1 MNGEEEFFDA
11 VTEADQS
18 VAGVMRV
25 DTGRSNGIGKVGE
38 RPPQENGIRK
48 HRTSLPAPMFTRS
61 DFSVW
66 SILKKCIGLEL
77 SKITMPI
84 VFNEPLSF
92 LQRITEYMEHVFLI
106 HRASCQPQALERM
119 QFCNLKTCDKRETEV
134 TRSASWHRGAA
145 CLWPLAHHHVRCSQ
159 CVAAFAVS
167 AVASQ
172 WERTGKPF
180 NPLLGETYE
189 LIREDLG
196 FRFISE
202 QVSHHPPVSAFYS
215 EGLNQD
221 FLFHGSIYPKL
232 KFWGKS
238 VEAEPRGTIT
248 LELLK
253 HNEAYTW
260 TNPTCC
266 VHNVIIGKLWIEQ
279 YGTVEIVN
287 HRTGDKCVL
296 HFKPC
301 GLFGKELH
309 KVEGHIQDKNKK
321 KLFMIYGKWTE
332 CLWGIDPAAYES
344 FKKRERR
351 GDQLSKAQ
359 PDNGSQKADGDV
371 LDSVPEVQETVQ
383 VIPGSKL
390 LWRVNTR
397 PPNSAQMYNF
407 TSFTVSLNELQSGM
421 EKTLA
426 PTDCRLRPDIR
437 GMENGDMGSA
447 ARPCVVGAH
456 GLPLPEAL
464 LVSGHHPT
472 LAPESGLQMMTFL
485 ASGTFV
491 SDLASQ
497 EKERLEEKQREA
509 RRERAKQEAE
519 WQTRWFHQGSN
530 PHTGTPDW
538 LYTGGYFER
547 NFSRCPDIY

>member
-11 VTEADQS
+11 VTGFDSDNSSGEFSEANQRHP
-18 VAGVMRV
+18 GVTHV
-25 DTGRSNGIGKVGE
+25 DTHKSNGIGRVREKPL
-38 RPPQENGIRK
+38 RENGIQK

-84 VFNEPLSF
+84 AFNEPLSF
-92 LQRITEYMEHVFLI
+92 LQRITEYMEHVRLI
-106 HRASCQPQALERM
+106 RAASRQPQALGRM
-119 QFCNLKTCDKRETEV
+119 
-134 TRSASWHRGAA
+134 
-145 CLWPLAHHHVRCSQ
+145 Q

-180 NPLLGETYE
+180 NPLLGETFE

-202 QVSHHPPVSAFYS
+202 QVSHHPPISAFYS
-215 EGLNQD
+215 EGLSQD

-232 KFWGKS
+232 RFWGKS

-248 LELLK
+248 LELLG

-279 YGTVEIVN
+279 YGTVEILN

-296 HFKPC
+296 HFRPC

-332 CLWGIDPAAYES
+332 CLWGIEPAAYES
-344 FKKRERR
+344 FRKQERR
-351 GDQLSKAQ
+351 GEHPKRAK
-359 PDNGSQKADGDV
+359 PDDGTEKADGHAMDAM
-371 LDSVPEVQETVQ
+371 PEVQDTVQ

-407 TSFTVSLNELQSGM
+407 TSFTVSLNELEDGM
-421 EKTLA
+421 EAVLA

-437 GMENGDMGSA
+437 GMENGDM
-447 ARPCVVGAH
+447 
-456 GLPLPEAL
+456 
-464 LVSGHHPT
+464 
-472 LAPESGLQMMTFL
+472 
-485 ASGTFV
+485 
-491 SDLASQ
+491 DLASQ

-509 RRERAKQEAE
+509 RRERARDEAE
-519 WQTRWFHQGSN
+519 WQARWFRPGSN

-538 LYTGGYFER
+538 LYTGCYFER
-547 NFSRCPDIY
+547 DFSGCPDIY

>member
-1 MNGEEEFFDA
+1 MNSEEEFFDA
-11 VTEADQS
+11 VTGFDSDHSGEFAEANQKIIGGLGSDTSENQK
-18 VAGVMRV
+18 AGN
-25 DTGRSNGIGKVGE
+25 TE
-38 RPPQENGIRK
+38 TRPPQENGVQT
-48 HRTSLPAPMFTRS
+48 HRMSLPAPMFTRS

-92 LQRITEYMEHVFLI
+92 LQRITEYMEHVYLI
-106 HRASCQPQALERM
+106 HKASRQAQPLERM
-119 QFCNLKTCDKRETEV
+119 Q
-134 TRSASWHRGAA
+134 S
-145 CLWPLAHHHVRCSQ
+145 
-159 CVAAFAVS
+159 VAAFAVS

-196 FRFISE
+196 FRFLAE
-202 QVSHHPPVSAFYS
+202 QVSHHPPISAFHS

-221 FLFHGSIYPKL
+221 FIFHGSIYPKL

-248 LELLK
+248 LELLQQD
-253 HNEAYTW
+253 EAYTW

-279 YGTVEIVN
+279 YGTVEILN

-296 HFKPC
+296 HFKSC

-332 CLWGIDPAAYES
+332 CLWGIDPATYEA
-344 FKKRERR
+344 FKKQERR
-351 GDQLSKAQ
+351 GDHLRKTKPEASSEKV
-359 PDNGSQKADGDV
+359 DDDV
-371 LDSVPEVQETVQ
+371 ADSVPDTQETVQ
-383 VIPGSKL
+383 VIPGSRL

-397 PPNSAQMYNF
+397 PPNSAQMYSF
-407 TSFTVSLNELQSGM
+407 TSFTVSLNELQAGM
-421 EKTLA
+421 EALLP

-437 GMENGDMGSA
+437 GMENGHM
-447 ARPCVVGAH
+447 
-456 GLPLPEAL
+456 
-464 LVSGHHPT
+464 
-472 LAPESGLQMMTFL
+472 
-485 ASGTFV
+485 
-491 SDLASQ
+491 DLASR

-509 RRERAKQEAE
+509 QRERAREE
-519 WQTRWFHQGSN
+519 TMWRTRWFYQGNN
-530 PHTGTPDW
+530 PYTGTPDW
-538 LYTGGYFER
+538 LYAGGYFER
-547 NFSRCPDIY
+547 NFSDCPDIY

>member
-11 VTEADQS
+11 VTGFDSDNSSGEFSEANQR
-18 VAGVMRV
+18 VTGVIHV
-25 DTGRSNGIGKVGE
+25 DTSKSNGIGKVGE
-38 RPPQENGIRK
+38 RPPQENGLQK

-84 VFNEPLSF
+84 AFNEPLSF
-92 LQRITEYMEHVFLI
+92 LQRITEYMEHVYLI
-106 HRASCQPQALERM
+106 HKASRQPQPLDRM
-119 QFCNLKTCDKRETEV
+119 Q
-134 TRSASWHRGAA
+134 S
-145 CLWPLAHHHVRCSQ
+145 
-159 CVAAFAVS
+159 VAAFAVS

-202 QVSHHPPVSAFYS
+202 QVSHHPPISAFYS
-215 EGLNQD
+215 EGLSQD

-253 HNEAYTW
+253 HDEAYTW

-279 YGTVEIVN
+279 YGTVEILN

-296 HFKPC
+296 HFRPC

-309 KVEGHIQDKNKK
+309 KVEGHIQDRSKK

-332 CLWGIDPAAYES
+332 CLWGIDPVAYES
-344 FKKRERR
+344 FKKQERR
-351 GDQLSKAQ
+351 GDHLRKGR
-359 PDNGSQKADGDV
+359 PMDNSSEKADGDV
-371 LDSVPEVQETVQ
+371 VDAVPEVQETVQ

-397 PPNSAQMYNF
+397 PPNSAQTWRARRRSGWRRSREQCDCPGPQRRRGSGHSGGFTRAVTPTRGPPTGYTQGATLSGTSQAAQISTEGPVWPQDLETERLDAIKWLLGASVLAE
-407 TSFTVSLNELQSGM
+407 TSFSKDPVHGDGTIPG
-421 EKTLA
+421 
-426 PTDCRLRPDIR
+426 R
-437 GMENGDMGSA
+437 GLS
-447 ARPCVVGAH
+447 
-456 GLPLPEAL
+456 
-464 LVSGHHPT
+464 
-472 LAPESGLQMMTFL
+472 
-485 ASGTFV
+485 
-491 SDLASQ
+491 
-497 EKERLEEKQREA
+497 
-509 RRERAKQEAE
+509 
-519 WQTRWFHQGSN
+519 SN
-530 PHTGTPDW
+530 
-538 LYTGGYFER
+538 
-547 NFSRCPDIY
+547 

>member
-11 VTEADQS
+11 VTGFDSDNSSGEFSEANQRDP
-18 VAGVMRV
+18 GVIHV
-25 DTGRSNGIGKVGE
+25 GTHKSNGIGRVREK
-38 RPPQENGIRK
+38 PPRENGIQK

-84 VFNEPLSF
+84 AFNEPLSF
-92 LQRITEYMEHVFLI
+92 LQRITEYMEHVHLI
-106 HRASCQPQALERM
+106 RAASRQPQALGRM
-119 QFCNLKTCDKRETEV
+119 
-134 TRSASWHRGAA
+134 
-145 CLWPLAHHHVRCSQ
+145 Q

-202 QVSHHPPVSAFYS
+202 QVSHHPPISAFYS
-215 EGLNQD
+215 EGLSQD

-279 YGTVEIVN
+279 YGTVEILN

-309 KVEGHIQDKNKK
+309 KVEGHIQDEKIKVLYVYVSSFAIVVHLVLNNPFDNSKK

-332 CLWGIDPAAYES
+332 CLWGIDPMAYES
-344 FKKRERR
+344 FKKQERR
-351 GDQLSKAQ
+351 GEHLKRAK
-359 PDNGSQKADGDV
+359 PDDGTQKADGGAVDAM
-371 LDSVPEVQETVQ
+371 PEVQDTVQ
-383 VIPGSKL
+383 VIPGSRL

-407 TSFTVSLNELQSGM
+407 TSFTVSLNELEDGM
-421 EKTLA
+421 EAVLA

-437 GMENGDMGSA
+437 GMENGDM
-447 ARPCVVGAH
+447 
-456 GLPLPEAL
+456 
-464 LVSGHHPT
+464 
-472 LAPESGLQMMTFL
+472 
-485 ASGTFV
+485 
-491 SDLASQ
+491 DLASQ

-509 RRERAKQEAE
+509 RRERAREEAE
-519 WQTRWFHQGSN
+519 WQTRWFRPGSN

-538 LYTGGYFER
+538 LYTGCYFER
-547 NFSRCPDIY
+547 DFSGCPDIY